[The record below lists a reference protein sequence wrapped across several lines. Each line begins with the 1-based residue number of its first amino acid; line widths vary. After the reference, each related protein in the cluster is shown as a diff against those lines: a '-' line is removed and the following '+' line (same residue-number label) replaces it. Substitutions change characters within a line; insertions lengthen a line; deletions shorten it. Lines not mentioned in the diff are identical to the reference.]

1 MKRIHKLNPNNAENW
16 DKEWIK
22 YLRKSGNSDKTHIT
36 GSEERFKYFG
46 SKINAGDII
55 LDLACGL
62 SEFTQ
67 IMKKEKRVKAY
78 GMDFSRF
85 AMRKMKKITPGV
97 NWVIGDVLKIPFR
110 SRTFDAVI
118 AGETIEHFEK
128 PGLLISEMERV
139 TKIGGRMV
147 LSTPHIYGYKY
158 HLWVFKESDLMDLM
172 KPFGDVEIKRVPDHY
187 IVACCTIKS
196 S

>member
-1 MKRIHKLNPNNAENW
+1 MLRIHKENPNSIENW
-16 DKEWIK
+16 NKWWMEKSRTIK
-22 YLRKSGNSDKTHIT
+22 TCREVHVK

-46 SKINAGDII
+46 SKINVGNII

-67 IMKKEKRVKAY
+67 IMKKEKRVEAY
-78 GMDFSRF
+78 GMDFSGF
-85 AMRKMKKITPGV
+85 VVRKMKKITPGI

-110 SRTFDAVI
+110 SRTFDVVI
-118 AGETIEHFEK
+118 AGEAIEHLEK

-139 TKIGGRMV
+139 TKKGGRMV
-147 LSTPHIYGYKY
+147 LSTPHIFGYKY
-158 HLWVFKESDLMDLM
+158 HLWLFKESDLMELM
-172 KPFGDVEIKRVPDHY
+172 KPFGDVEIKRVPIHY
-187 IVACCTIKS
+187 IVACCTLKS